1 MYIQEVQVNFHI
13 MDERTGLHNF
23 DREAGRHFVHA
34 VLDECNRRLA
44 NNVKMHLPVDNNT
57 PVLDPM
63 YRLKLTPDPGIP
75 GDDGIY
81 FHEDPDLYYYIHG
94 RNSNRSSREVIN
106 KYSIQP
112 DSVINV
118 FMQPHHPDSVGR
130 PDYRAVGTGIMLG
143 SAIKVTQIFSQN
155 PPPLSCVGLLNHEI
169 GHVLGL
175 SHTWRGND
183 GCDDTPT
190 HSNCWSYTKTP
201 PCDSAVSNNMMD
213 YNEWQWALTPCQ
225 IGRVHRNIANDGARA
240 RRVVA
245 PLWCTYDSS
254 AHITVTDTVVWS
266 AERDLKGDLI
276 IENGGYLELACR
288 LSLPAGARI
297 RVAPKGVL
305 ILNDNQIHN
314 ACGDQWYGIE
324 VLSTRKATGRVVI
337 QGSPRLTDLVN
348 PVTLPVQQD

>member
-1 MYIQEVQVNFHI
+1 MYIQLVRVNFHV

-23 DREAGRHFVHA
+23 DRDAGRAFIHA
-34 VLDECNRRLA
+34 VLNECNRRLA
-44 NNVKMHLPVDNNT
+44 NNIQMHLPVGNNT

-63 YRLKLTPDPGIP
+63 YRLALSPDPNDP
-75 GDDGIY
+75 DDDGIY
-81 FHEDPDLYYYIHG
+81 FHEDPELFYYIHG
-94 RNSNRSSREVIN
+94 RNSNRTSREVVN
-106 KYSIQP
+106 KYSVNG

-118 FMQPHHPDSVGR
+118 FLQPHHPDSVGR

-143 SAIKVTQIFSQN
+143 SAIKVTQIFSRN

-190 HSNCWSYTKTP
+190 HSNCWSYTNTP

-225 IGRVHRNIANDGARA
+225 IGRVHRGIASEGTRA
-240 RRVVA
+240 RRMVQ
-245 PLWCTYDSS
+245 PQWCTYDPS
-254 AHITVTDTVVWS
+254 ASVSIADTVVWS
-266 AERDLKGDLI
+266 AERDLRGDLV
-276 IENGGYLELACR
+276 IEDGGYLELQCR

-297 RVAPKGVL
+297 RVAPLGVL
-305 ILNDNQIHN
+305 VLHDNKLHN
-314 ACGDQWYGIE
+314 ACGDDWYGIE
-324 VLSTRKATGRVVI
+324 VMSTRKSSGRVVVV
-337 QGSPRLTDLVN
+337 GSPEVN
-348 PVTLPVQQD
+348 DVVHAMMIPSQ